1 MGDLG
6 GSASRKEPCRL
17 VACSSKAAAPRDNGQ
32 WHDAV
37 AAGEQWSAG
46 WRSTEVVE
54 QCQKL

>member
-17 VACSSKAAAPRDNGQ
+17 VACSSRAAAPRDNGQ

-37 AAGEQWSAG
+37 AAGEQWSVG

-54 QCQKL
+54 Q